1 VAVTVPAVAVADA
14 SEVDPDVVYEESGEP
29 SVSSEVR
36 PLSYAAFYGIPYV
49 PMPTV
54 YRRRTRIRS

>member
-1 VAVTVPAVAVADA
+1 MPAVAGAGEPEA
-14 SEVDPDVVYEESGEP
+14 GPDGAYESGE
-29 SVSSEVR
+29 R

-54 YRRRTRIRS
+54 DRHRRRIRS